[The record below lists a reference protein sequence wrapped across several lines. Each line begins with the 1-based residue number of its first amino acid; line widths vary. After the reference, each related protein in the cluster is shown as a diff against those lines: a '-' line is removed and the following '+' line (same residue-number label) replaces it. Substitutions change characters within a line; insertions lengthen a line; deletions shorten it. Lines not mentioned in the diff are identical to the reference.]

1 MIKALRMPLFSG
13 WVRRFALPGA
23 LLLCACGGG
32 ADSPNRPL
40 PPYEGRSVD
49 LFDDAIDPRAVGLNL
64 DDTRT
69 PQTDPI
75 VRERTQVADAV
86 VRVKVQTVTS
96 KKEADDV
103 QFQLGL
109 QVIEKLGG
117 EHELPESFHVR
128 IDKSSPSLGIL
139 KSLDARIGGKTFVAF
154 VREFKGQDGEPRY
167 YAHFSADNKDV
178 VAAVKDAMALQEF
191 K

>member
-1 MIKALRMPLFSG
+1 M
-13 WVRRFALPGA
+13 LPFRGA
-23 LLLCACGGG
+23 FGRLSLPVVVLLCACGGS

-40 PPYEGRSVD
+40 PSYEGRSVD

-86 VRVKVQTVTS
+86 VRVKVQTVTA
-96 KKEADDV
+96 KKEGDDI

-109 QVIEKLGG
+109 QVVEKLGG
-117 EHELPESFHVR
+117 EHELPDTFHVR

-139 KSLDARIGGKTFVAF
+139 KSLDTRIGGKTFVAF
-154 VREFKGQDGEPRY
+154 VREFKGSDGEPRY
-167 YAHFSADNKDV
+167 YAHFSADSKDV

>member
-1 MIKALRMPLFSG
+1 MIKAPCMPFLRGCPRL
-13 WVRRFALPGA
+13 ALLA
-23 LLLCACGGG
+23 AILLCACGGG
-32 ADSPNRPL
+32 SADAPSRPL
-40 PPYEGRSVD
+40 PAYEGRSVD

-64 DDTRT
+64 DDART
-69 PQTDPI
+69 PQSDPI

-86 VRVKVQTVTS
+86 VRVKVQTVTA
-96 KKEADDV
+96 KKEGDDV

-109 QVIEKLGG
+109 QVVEKLGG
-117 EHELPESFHVR
+117 AHELPDSVLVR

-139 KSLDARIGGKTFVAF
+139 KSLDTRIGGKTFVAF
-154 VREFKGQDGEPRY
+154 VREFKGSDGEPRY
-167 YAHFSADNKDV
+167 YAHFSADSKDV

>member
-1 MIKALRMPLFSG
+1 MPRSSSSATLARGLVFG
-13 WVRRFALPGA
+13 LVCGLG
-23 LLLCACGGG
+23 ACGAG

-40 PPYEGRSVD
+40 PTYEGRSVD

-64 DDTRT
+64 DNTRT

-86 VRVKVQTVTS
+86 VRVKVQTVT
-96 KKEADDV
+96 KKEGEDI

-109 QVIEKLGG
+109 QVLEKLGG
-117 EHELPESFHVR
+117 AHELPETFVVR
-128 IDKSSPSLGIL
+128 IDKSSSSIGIL
-139 KSLDARIGGKTFVAF
+139 KSLDSRIGGKTFVAF
-154 VREFKGQDGEPRY
+154 VREFKGGDGEPRY
-167 YAHFSADNKDV
+167 YAHFSADSKDV
-178 VAAVKDAMALQEF
+178 IAAVKDAMALQEF

>member
-1 MIKALRMPLFSG
+1 MLDAPERKTMELYRGYSRKNMIKALRMPLFPG
-13 WVRRFALPGA
+13 WVRRLSVPAA

-69 PQTDPI
+69 PQSDPI

-86 VRVKVQTVTS
+86 VRVKVQTVTA
-96 KKEADDV
+96 KKESEDI

-109 QVIEKLGG
+109 QVVEKLDG
-117 EHELPESFHVR
+117 EHELPDPFIVR
-128 IDKSSPSLGIL
+128 IDKSSPSLGIH
-139 KSLDARIGGKTFVAF
+139 KSL
-154 VREFKGQDGEPRY
+154 
-167 YAHFSADNKDV
+167 
-178 VAAVKDAMALQEF
+178 
-191 K
+191 